1 MIQAVLFDLDGVL
14 VATDTLHYEAWK
26 QLARTLGIVDFT
38 RKDNLRQRGVSRMES
53 LEILL
58 RKGKI
63 KYTQAEKQQL
73 AEQKNQY
80 YVKKLQELNA
90 DALLPGVLGTL
101 AELQSR
107 GIKTAVA
114 SASKNADLILK
125 KTGLAG
131 RFDAVVDGFEAPRSK
146 PDPQVFQLAAQK
158 LRVDPEACLVVED
171 AEAGVQAAC
180 AAGMPVLGVGPAALS
195 RKVIWHARDLADT
208 TIQWEQILKTNSQ
221 TVW

>member
-14 VATDTLHYEAWK
+14 VTTDMLHYEAWR
-26 QLARTLGIVDFT
+26 QLAFTLDIVDFT
-38 RKDNLRQRGVSRMES
+38 LKDNLRQRGVSRMES

-58 RKGKI
+58 RKSKT

-73 AEQKNQY
+73 AEQKNRY
-80 YVKKLQELNA
+80 YVKKLQQLN
-90 DALLPGVLGTL
+90 DEALLPGVLQTL

-114 SASKNADLILK
+114 SASKNAGLILE

-131 RFDAVVDGFEAPRSK
+131 RFDTVVDGFEAQRSK

-158 LRVDPEACLVVED
+158 LGVPPEQCLVVED
-171 AEAGVQAAC
+171 ADAGVQAAC
-180 AAGMPVLGVGPAALS
+180 AAGMPVLGVGPAALNG
-195 RKVIWHARDLADT
+195 RVLWHARDLADT
-208 TIQWEQILKTNSQ
+208 TIQWEQLLKASGPRM
-221 TVW
+221 

>member
-80 YVKKLQELNA
+80 
-90 DALLPGVLGTL
+90 
-101 AELQSR
+101 
-107 GIKTAVA
+107 
-114 SASKNADLILK
+114 
-125 KTGLAG
+125 
-131 RFDAVVDGFEAPRSK
+131 
-146 PDPQVFQLAAQK
+146 
-158 LRVDPEACLVVED
+158 
-171 AEAGVQAAC
+171 
-180 AAGMPVLGVGPAALS
+180 
-195 RKVIWHARDLADT
+195 
-208 TIQWEQILKTNSQ
+208 
-221 TVW
+221 